1 MGSVVLTASRNM
13 LTRVTWILVLLWK
26 SEQIVPHSDL
36 KQSDLTT
43 LDLQESHV
51 DLQTAKVS
59 LENMTLIIKST
70 DDQLMT
76 AKLVKE
82 DDCIFTGYMV
92 GCPESTVVVTGCPGE
107 ARSVQIQSHMFG
119 DMAFTTEDGV
129 VKSVVLN
136 TKLKRNKRNTGC
148 VCNGWLDTFGHG
160 NCKQDNWCYVDEE
173 AGCEN
178 MEAYY
183 GGKWK
188 STTPCSNS
196 SPPTD
201 LLYLDSTMIVELP
214 SFTPF
219 TSCPVDSYPVPVTEA
234 VTAVLNNRL
243 LVCGG
248 SVEDDQSAPYDDYGG
263 LLLPATVYQS
273 ACYSLTDRSWTEEA
287 GMLEKREGA
296 ASSIWPGHGLL
307 VTGGRSD
314 NGLLSSTEYLSL

>member
-1 MGSVVLTASRNM
+1 
-13 LTRVTWILVLLWK
+13 
-26 SEQIVPHSDL
+26 
-36 KQSDLTT
+36 
-43 LDLQESHV
+43 
-51 DLQTAKVS
+51 
-59 LENMTLIIKST
+59 
-70 DDQLMT
+70 
-76 AKLVKE
+76 
-82 DDCIFTGYMV
+82 
-92 GCPESTVVVTGCPGE
+92 
-107 ARSVQIQSHMFG
+107 
-119 DMAFTTEDGV
+119 MAFTTEDGV

-148 VCNGWLDTFGHG
+148 VCTGWLDSFGHG
-160 NCKQDNWCYVDEE
+160 NCKQDNWCYVDED

-178 MEAYY
+178 MDAYY

-219 TSCPVDSYPVPVTEA
+219 TSCPVDSHPEPVISA

-248 SVEDDQSAPYDDYGG
+248 SSSA
-263 LLLPATVYQS
+263 YQS
-273 ACYSLTDRSWTEEA
+273 ACYSLTGSSWTQEP
-287 GMLEKREGA
+287 GMLKKRRDA

-307 VTGGRSD
+307 VTGGYTGHD
-314 NGLLSSTEYLSL
+314 FELSSTEYLSTSSGQWTPGPVLPLGMYSHCQVTAGPDVI